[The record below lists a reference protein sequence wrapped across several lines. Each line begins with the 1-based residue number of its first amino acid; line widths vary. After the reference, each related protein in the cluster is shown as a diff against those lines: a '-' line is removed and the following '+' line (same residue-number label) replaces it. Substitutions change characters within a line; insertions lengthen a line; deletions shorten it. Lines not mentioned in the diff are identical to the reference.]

1 MKHFLILANTDKDIN
16 LEFSNMIHKYIM
28 ECGATSVIICD
39 ENHYNGNYIKE
50 KYLKDIE
57 AVIVLGGDGTML
69 RAVHSLCGHD
79 IPLLGVNLGTLGF
92 LTEIEKSNVKKAIDR
107 LIEDDYKL
115 ERRMMIEGSVNDS
128 TFHSLND
135 VVITRAGFS
144 RIIGLN
150 IYVNEQLLD
159 TYEADGVIVATPTG
173 STGYNLSAGGPIVS
187 PKSKVIVVTPISP
200 HSLTAKSIVFDSSD
214 KIRIEIV
221 KKRKTQD
228 TEAIVSFD
236 GMNNMELSAG
246 DEVNV
251 VASCRSVSLIKLYDL
266 NFYSVLR
273 DKIGGLQY
281 ETGETAGD
289 SQNN

>member
-1 MKHFLILANTDKDIN
+1 MNSFLILANTDKDVN
-16 LEFSNMIHKYIM
+16 LELSNEIADYLSQHN
-28 ECGATSVIICD
+28 ASSVIISD
-39 ENHYNGNYIKE
+39 MSIHYEGKYIRE
-50 KYLKDIE
+50 EFLCGVE

-69 RAVHSLCGHD
+69 RAVHSLGDHGV
-79 IPLLGVNLGTLGF
+79 PLLGINLGTLGF
-92 LTEIEKSNVKKAIDR
+92 LTEVEKSNVLHALDR
-107 LIEDDYKL
+107 LLCDDFML
-115 ERRMMIEGSVNDS
+115 EERMMIEGRVKN
-128 TFHSLND
+128 HVYHALND

-187 PKSKVIVVTPISP
+187 PKSKAIVVTPISP
-200 HSLTAKSIVFDSSD
+200 HSLTAKSVVFDSSD

-236 GMNNMELSAG
+236 GENNMELAAG
-246 DEVNV
+246 DMVT
-251 VASCRSVSLIKLYDL
+251 ATLSLRSVRLIKMYDV
-266 NFYSVLR
+266 NFFSVLR
-273 DKIGGLQY
+273 DKIGG
-281 ETGETAGD
+281 
-289 SQNN
+289 